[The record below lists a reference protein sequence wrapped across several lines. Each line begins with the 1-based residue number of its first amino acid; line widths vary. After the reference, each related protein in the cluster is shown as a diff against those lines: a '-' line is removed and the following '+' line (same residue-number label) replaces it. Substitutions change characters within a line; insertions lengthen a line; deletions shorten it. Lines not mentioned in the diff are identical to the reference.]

1 MYKPCYL
8 RTSSEVYSLQKMN
21 KYIHLTNN
29 CFQMHSKNYESHETG
44 NQLPYEAFL
53 DYLDARYAQKY
64 PDLNRDHIMQ
74 RIKDLMIDCH
84 ASAVTFL
91 DPRRRPGNK
100 FEIVG
105 FDFIIDE
112 DLRVWLLEVNTGP
125 FQGPVLTGNHP
136 NFMLDMLNDVFKL
149 TLDGFYF

>member
-1 MYKPCYL
+1 MK
-8 RTSSEVYSLQKMN
+8 
-21 KYIHLTNN
+21 
-29 CFQMHSKNYESHETG
+29 F
-44 NQLPYEAFL
+44 
-53 DYLDARYAQKY
+53 
-64 PDLNRDHIMQ
+64 PDLDTNHIMQ
-74 RIKDLMIDCH
+74 RMIDLMIDCH
-84 ASAVTFL
+84 LSSVHLL

-125 FQGPVLTGNHP
+125 YQGPVLTQSHP

-149 TLDGFYF
+149 TIDQIFFQ